1 MASDEEDV
9 VIVEPPSMPAP
20 ELEIASFGD
29 LPILPMEEGEDEI
42 VLNPAN
48 KPPSASDSSDGGN
61 VLSCTGISNTADSPT
76 GVELGA
82 DISYSPKRSGSHSM
96 GSYRLLMRI
105 YI

>member
-1 MASDEEDV
+1 MDGDVEVPGREYAMASDEEDA

-48 KPPSASDSSDGGN
+48 KPPSASDSSDGGEN
-61 VLSCTGISNTADSPT
+61 LILNWY
-76 GVELGA
+76 L
-82 DISYSPKRSGSHSM
+82 KHS
-96 GSYRLLMRI
+96 
-105 YI
+105 